1 MGLRYDD
8 SGNPWSKSP
17 STVFG
22 NFYLGTGDTQQEQI
36 ANGYAKGTHNALLHS
51 VNNLFSPRIGV
62 AWDPTGKGDWVV
74 RGGFGIYNNWLTSAN
89 VQEEFRGSP
98 PGLVLPVFFAGTAT
112 PPIFGLGTGNKP
124 PFGFTFP
131 TFAGGLNAQ
140 GGVVGAN
147 FAIGGIN
154 PLLKSPKADIW
165 SLSLERKINRVFAAT
180 VGYSGSHSYDIVG
193 NGNAVG
199 LVSYGVDINVLPGFV
214 EGGRP
219 ACSSSMSSRGT
230 VISRWT
236 VSFGSVTPAGSGAMR
251 MRGSELSD
259 ARPLRERRAVPE
271 RRPILQDRT
280 DLRDRLVHLIEVPAD
295 DLLEVDALASACPP
309 VVRLEALLAL
319 RTRSTAA

>member
-8 SGNPWSKSP
+8 SGNPWSKSD

-22 NFYLGTGDTQQEQI
+22 NFYLGTGTTREEQI

-98 PGLVLPVFFAGTAT
+98 PGLVLPVFFSGSAN
-112 PPIFGLGTGNKP
+112 PPIFVLGTSDKP
-124 PFGFTFP
+124 PFGFVFP
-131 TFAGGLNAQ
+131 TFPGGLNAQ

-154 PLLKSPKADIW
+154 PLLRSPKAEIW
-165 SLSLERKINRVFAAT
+165 SLSVERRISKVFAAT

-193 NGNAVG
+193 NGNAIG
-199 LVSYGVDINVLPGFV
+199 LVSYGVDINVLPGDLITH
-214 EGGRP
+214 ESIAPTRLNP
-219 ACSSSMSSRGT
+219 
-230 VISRWT
+230 
-236 VSFGSVTPAGSGAMR
+236 SFGSISFADNDRYANYNGVFFNVKGRFS
-251 MRGSELSD
+251 RGF
-259 ARPLRERRAVPE
+259 
-271 RRPILQDRT
+271 
-280 DLRDRLVHLIEVPAD
+280 
-295 DLLEVDALASACPP
+295 VDFSY
-309 VVRLEALLAL
+309 
-319 RTRSTAA
+319 TRSMSR